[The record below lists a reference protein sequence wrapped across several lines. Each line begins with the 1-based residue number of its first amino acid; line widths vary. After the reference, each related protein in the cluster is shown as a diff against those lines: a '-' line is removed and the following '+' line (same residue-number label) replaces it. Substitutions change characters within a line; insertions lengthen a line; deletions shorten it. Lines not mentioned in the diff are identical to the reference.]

1 LAVCARAV
9 EILENNGRF
18 VNTSPFGEPQL
29 GRRGLYR
36 TIGGESSPAR
46 EMAMLWTLNLSDGG
60 HSLLEIADRAGL
72 DFELIRRAAD
82 ELMDAGLL
90 TTA

>member
-1 LAVCARAV
+1 MAV
-9 EILENNGRF
+9 EGCTRK
-18 VNTSPFGEPQL
+18 T
-29 GRRGLYR
+29 
-36 TIGGESSPAR
+36 GGESSPAR